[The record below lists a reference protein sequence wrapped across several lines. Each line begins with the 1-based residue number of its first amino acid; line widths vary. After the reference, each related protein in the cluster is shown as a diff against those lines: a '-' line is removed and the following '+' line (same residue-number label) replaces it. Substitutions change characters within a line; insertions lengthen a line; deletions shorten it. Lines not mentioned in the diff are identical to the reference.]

1 MKLFGK
7 NPVKE
12 RIISAPGSILK
23 LYLQKRTDLS
33 DIVLS
38 AKEAG
43 LDFDSVEKEKIE
55 KMCPGMHTQGVVA
68 EVQDF
73 IYFPFTGI
81 VDLCLNKSSIPVF
94 LDSVTDPQNIGS
106 IIRNLACMGG
116 FSLVLPEHGVP
127 EVNETVLRVA
137 NGGENHIK
145 ISRVTNIATAI
156 SKIKE
161 KGILVAGAVLD
172 QDSVN
177 VFDADLA
184 LPLAVVIGAEGKG
197 IRPGVLKHLDIMV
210 KLPMDGAE
218 LSYNASVATALL
230 CYELV
235 RRRSRK

>member
-1 MKLFGK
+1 M
-7 NPVKE
+7 
-12 RIISAPGSILK
+12 
-23 LYLQKRTDLS
+23 
-33 DIVLS
+33 
-38 AKEAG
+38 
-43 LDFDSVEKEKIE
+43 
-55 KMCPGMHTQGVVA
+55 
-68 EVQDF
+68 
-73 IYFPFTGI
+73 
-81 VDLCLNKSSIPVF
+81 
-94 LDSVTDPQNIGS
+94 
-106 IIRNLACMGG
+106 
-116 FSLVLPEHGVP
+116 
-127 EVNETVLRVA
+127 NETVLRVA